1 MVLRQGL
8 IAMVRFYRLAI
19 SPWTPAACRFSPS
32 CSSYA
37 IEALVEHGS
46 LRGGWLALLRIMRC
60 HPWGGHGADPVP
72 PARIRASDPLRL
84 AQSPE
89 TTDRMRMLEPRAKR
103 VIRP

>member
-19 SPWTPAACRFSPS
+19 SPWTPAACLLLAS
-32 CSSYA
+32 CSSSA

-46 LRGGWLALLRIMRC
+46 LRGGFTLRIMRC

-72 PARIRASDPLRL
+72 PAGIRASDPLRL
-84 AQSPE
+84 AQARQQTE
-89 TTDRMRMLEPRAKR
+89 CEC
-103 VIRP
+103 

>member
-8 IAMVRFYRLAI
+8 IAMVRLYRLAI

-46 LRGGWLALLRIMRC
+46 LRGGWLAFLRIMRC
-60 HPWGGHGADPVP
+60 HPWGGHGLDPVP
-72 PARIRASDPLRL
+72 PVRVRASDPARL
-84 AQSPE
+84 AQRPE
-89 TTDRMRMLEPRAKR
+89 TKNRSQILEPQAKR
-103 VIRP
+103 AIRP